1 MQQLIWSLSSRHR
14 NGTAPPA
21 GVMVS
26 LENPHSIQWRHDHW
40 ALMTELTPSLMMRG
54 VKTALNPLKIA
65 LSLMSSPTELQRL
78 VILNYKNADGE
89 ELVGLA
95 LELVEESNGGI
106 QVRVLRDSNLVSCV
120 SVVPLIE
127 CRVDDSQDCDCCDS
141 AE

>member
-1 MQQLIWSLSSRHR
+1 
-14 NGTAPPA
+14 
-21 GVMVS
+21 MVS
-26 LENPHSIQWRHDHW
+26 LENPHSIQWPLHDHW
-40 ALMTELTPSLMMRG
+40 ALVTELTPSLTMRG
-54 VKTALNPLKIA
+54 VRSALNPHKIA
-65 LSLMSSPTELQRL
+65 LSLVSSPTELQRL

-120 SVVPLIE
+120 SVVPLIK
-127 CRVDDSQDCDCCDS
+127 CRVDDSQDCDCCNS